1 MAWNLAYLGK
11 CQVNIKQQYGI
22 VIVCSGLLT
31 GCGVGGMWM
40 TGDPFPTKPK
50 AYIDYWNKPGMT
62 EDDRL
67 QAWLACGGQR
77 NGNFGYSTKKH
88 QIAGET
94 NSETEQ
100 RVENEFQICML
111 RAGYDYTGNCS
122 DPQMKVQPLC
132 SSKR

>member
-1 MAWNLAYLGK
+1 MS
-11 CQVNIKQQYGI
+11 VF
-22 VIVCSGLLT
+22 LT
-31 GCGVGGMWM
+31 GCGIGGHWM
-40 TGDPFPTKPK
+40 TGDPFYKPHIK
-50 AYIDYWNKPGMT
+50 PYMAYWEIDGMSK
-62 EDDRL
+62 DSRL
-67 QAWLACGGQR
+67 GDWKECGGQK
-77 NGNFGYSTKKH
+77 NGNFGYSTQKH

-111 RAGYDYTGNCS
+111 RAGYNYTGNCS